1 MQDNDA
7 ADSHQSAGEEVTTD
21 DEDDQLWGLILH
33 LSAFAGF
40 IIPFGN
46 LIAPLIIWQMK
57 KDESAFLDEVGRE
70 AVNFHIAIT
79 VYALISTVLIFVLI
93 GFLLLAAVTI
103 GMIVLTVIA
112 AVKANDGECY
122 RFPMI
127 FRLV

>member
-1 MQDNDA
+1 
-7 ADSHQSAGEEVTTD
+7 VTTD
-21 DEDDQLWGLILH
+21 DEDEQLWGLILH
-33 LSAFAGF
+33 PSALAGF
-40 IIPFGN
+40 LISFGN
-46 LIAPLIIWQMK
+46 LIAPLIIWQIK
-57 KDESAFLDEVGRE
+57 KDESEFLDEVGRE